1 MTPREPTRLPS
12 PLLQVFRYRAQH
24 RVQAKTVI
32 HAHTDR
38 LQMHAHALEAHK
50 HTPTRCSHGR
60 AHTGSRGTH
69 TT

>member
-1 MTPREPTRLPS
+1 MTPREPTRLLS

-38 LQMHAHALEAHK
+38 LQMHAHIWRGSK
-50 HTPTRCSHGR
+50 PTNTHLQG
-60 AHTGSRGTH
+60 AHTGAH
-69 TT
+69 T